1 MEELVDKRLKDN
13 FRCVTSVAPRERRG
27 APMVESVSMAL
38 VKSSP
43 ASAARAGRGRPANK
57 RSHLSFSTSLNF
69 CPGGRVR

>member
-27 APMVESVSMAL
+27 APMVESVLTAL

-43 ASAARAGRGRPANK
+43 ASAAKAGRATPART
-57 RSHLSFSTSLNF
+57 RSFAKIEICFYKL
-69 CPGGRVR
+69 